1 MMAKMFAVPCSRK
14 GAELMAEILFK
25 LCDDITSNNKDKI
38 SYLRLDGRTE
48 PHV

>member
-1 MMAKMFAVPCSRK
+1 MTAKMFAVPCSRK
-14 GAELMAEILFK
+14 GAELLAEMLFRFY
-25 LCDDITSNNKDKI
+25 DDITSNNKDKI